1 MLLNIIFAVMIIFLM
16 VAVFIGMWKLGKWM
30 VIPIQIILFA
40 LLIFVVFKVFAT
52 RENAEKLHAEL
63 EKSGIAEVEKGA
75 VSGAINALK
84 KTKEKNNPP
93 AAETEKEAS
102 AADTAEKPA
111 EVPTEKPADKPVEKS
126 ADKPVEKSADK
137 PANRDFLQYL

>member
-93 AAETEKEAS
+93 AADTEKEAPAADTEKEAS

-111 EVPTEKPADKPVEKS
+111 EVPTEKPADKP
-126 ADKPVEKSADK
+126 
-137 PANRDFLQYL
+137 ANRDFLQYL